1 MKNLGTKESNY
12 SLHTNENFKKELES
26 DITDIVQKISEL
38 FIHYFQFITENVKFK
53 KSTFSRFIII
63 RGLDTII
70 HVFQF
75 LLLYTKNIDLTYFHC
90 QKSFYFYVEF
100 VGQISEDEKMFLQL
114 SSLDA
119 TTYVYKKTIFDISSE
134 LKKSNEVVSD
144 CTRIKINVIN
154 DYIYTYKTILVYFI
168 NNEFSDKTQLNIV
181 DRIYSKL
188 NSLEDKSKITKFND
202 IIEKIYDGI
211 NNKKLFLT
219 ICDQIIKKY
228 VKNTDLL
235 NNNANKFLSDE
246 FKDKLNDSPEK
257 FIQWFASQ

>member
-1 MKNLGTKESNY
+1 MKTLGTKDSNY
-12 SLHTNENFKKELES
+12 SLHNNENFKKELDS
-26 DITDIVQKISEL
+26 DISDIVQKIGEL
-38 FIHYFQFITENVKFK
+38 FINYFQFITENVKFK

-119 TTYVYKKTIFDISSE
+119 TTYVYKKTIFDISPE
-134 LKKSNEVVSD
+134 LKKSNENVSD
-144 CTRIKINVIN
+144 LARLKINIIN
-154 DYIYTYKTILVYFI
+154 DYIYTYKTILIHFI
-168 NNEFSDKTQLNIV
+168 NNEFTDKSQLNII

-188 NSLEDKSKITKFND
+188 NNLEDKSKIIKLND

-211 NNKKLFLT
+211 NNKKQYLSL
-219 ICDQIIKKY
+219 CEQIIKKY
-228 VKNTDLL
+228 VKNPEYL
-235 NNNANKFLSDE
+235 NNNMNKFLSDE

-257 FIQWFASQ
+257 FIHWFASQ